1 MIHRGWKCV
10 VVCLV
15 LLCSAAAWSAT
26 KYGRLEETQSW
37 GSCVKCAGGANNN
50 ASIATSGFHEN
61 PSRDGS
67 SRDFWMNGSAYS
79 DALWWHKI
87 GKNNNA
93 TNFSFDFW
101 LKVASNTSAAQ
112 AFEFDAFQFISGRRY
127 MFGTECSYGSGVW
140 DIWDSGNWKWIHTS
154 VPCKRFVPNVWYH
167 ITMTFHRTTADKYTH
182 YDKLAIVQ
190 YKSDGKTVV
199 ASNAYAFNKA
209 LPSGKNPAGWSDTI
223 GVQFQMDIGKKGAE
237 MQEWVD
243 QVSLTAW

>member
-1 MIHRGWKCV
+1 MISTGWKCV
-10 VVCLV
+10 VVCSV
-15 LLCSAAAWSAT
+15 LWFSTAAWPAT
-26 KYGRLEETQSW
+26 KYSILEDAKSW
-37 GSCVKCAGGANNN
+37 SSCVDCAGGKSNN
-50 ASIATSGFHEN
+50 ASIATSAFHES
-61 PSRDGS
+61 PSRDGA
-67 SRDFWMNGSAYS
+67 SRDFWMSGSAFS
-79 DALWWHKI
+79 NALWWHKM
-87 GKNNNA
+87 GKNNDA
-93 TNFSFDFW
+93 KNFSFDFW

-167 ITMTFHRTTADKYTH
+167 ITMTFHRTTNDLYTH
-182 YDKLAIVQ
+182 YDKLTIVQ
-190 YKSDGKTVV
+190 LNSSYNVV
-199 ASNAYAFNKA
+199 ANNTYSFNKA
-209 LPSGKNPAGWSDTI
+209 LPSGKNPAGWSDTV